1 MTQNFFLMFLMIHCI
16 SLRLLPVDCTQ
27 IFRGHWR
34 LFDWPL
40 SVKQFWWIWIEW
52 IQQGCLNQP
61 VSNKPQYEYMQND
74 EKHYN
79 DVIRSAMSS
88 QITSLTIVYSTVY
101 SGADQRKYQSSA
113 SLAFVGGI
121 HRWPVNSPHKGP
133 VTRTMFL
140 CDDVIVC
147 CIWLATVSHDLQ
159 QCQHRM
165 TTWHGNTLP
174 LLTGVESKGQS
185 VILEQRLKNSWVICD
200 LITFNTQ
207 VM

>member
-1 MTQNFFLMFLMIHCI
+1 MFLMIHCI

-40 SVKQFWWIWIEW
+40 SVKQFWWIWIER

-61 VSNKPQYEYMQND
+61 VSNKPQYKYMQND

-88 QITSLTIVYSTVY
+88 QITSVTIVYSTVY

-113 SLAFVGGI
+113 SMAFCEGNPSVTGEFPAQRASNADHVSMWWR
-121 HRWPVNSPHKGP
+121 HRVLHMTCNS
-133 VTRTMFL
+133 VTL
-140 CDDVIVC
+140 
-147 CIWLATVSHDLQ
+147 
-159 QCQHRM
+159 CQHRM
-165 TTWHGNTLP
+165 TSWHGNTLP

-185 VILEQRLKNSWVICD
+185 VILEQRLKNSRVICD
-200 LITFNTQ
+200 LISFNTQ
-207 VM
+207 VT